1 MKKIYVIILVA
12 AILITVMFC
21 GSAVAKEEKNISPG
35 PAPNSGDGNPDGSG
49 FDRTDW
55 PPNEDSPGM
64 GPAPNSGD
72 GIPDGS
78 GF

>member
-1 MKKIYVIILVA
+1 MGKGIVVIIIA
-12 AILITVMFC
+12 AILLTVAFC
-21 GSAVAKEEKNISPG
+21 GNSSAKESKTSFG
-35 PAPNSGDGNPDGSG
+35 PAPNSGDGDPDGSG
-49 FDRTDW
+49 FDRDDW
-55 PPNEDSPGM
+55 PNEDSPAK

>member
-1 MKKIYVIILVA
+1 MKKIYGVVIIF
-12 AILITVMFC
+12 AILVMVMFC
-21 GSAVAKEEKNISPG
+21 GNVVAKEEYKISPG
-35 PAPNSGDGNPDGSG
+35 PAPSHGDGIPDGSG
-49 FDRTDW
+49 FDKDDW
-55 PPNEDSPGM
+55 PNEDKPAK

>member
-1 MKKIYVIILVA
+1 MRRFFVFLAVMIVA
-12 AILITVMFC
+12 F
-21 GSAVAKEEKNISPG
+21 SAVAVAAGNGYDG
-35 PAPNSGDGNPDGSG
+35 PAPNAGDGFSDGSG
-49 FDRTDW
+49 FDHSGVGGA
-55 PPNEDSPGM
+55 NSL